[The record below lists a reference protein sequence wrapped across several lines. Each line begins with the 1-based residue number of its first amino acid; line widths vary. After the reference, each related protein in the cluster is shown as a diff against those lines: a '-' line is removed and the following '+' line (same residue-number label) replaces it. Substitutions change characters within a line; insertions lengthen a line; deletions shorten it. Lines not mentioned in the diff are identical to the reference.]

1 MEKQGLGA
9 EQPRSYGEGNSQN
22 PQSRNWHSTQ
32 RRSISKQT
40 GPRQLEGTCPR
51 TLARTIAKMY
61 QWIKPSIKDGLKHC
75 E

>member
-9 EQPRSYGEGNSQN
+9 EQPRSYGEGNSPN

-40 GPRQLEGTCPR
+40 GPR